1 MRRRVAMVSM
11 ALTLALATGLATGGR
26 PARGQQGGIPA
37 RQVTLFGILA
47 TPQGDRVDP
56 ALKKIEP
63 QLKKLFPG
71 HSFKLL
77 KSDSKRLTIGQG
89 MTVDLGDGWVA
100 GSDLL
105 AVLDNDGNIQFKFA
119 LELNGQTEFATIVRT
134 PPNQLFFCDKMLPG
148 GARLLIGLGGR

>member
-1 MRRRVAMVSM
+1 MTRRIATIVIGLSLAASLASHHAQG
-11 ALTLALATGLATGGR
+11 AL
-26 PARGQQGGIPA
+26 QGIPA

-47 TPQGDRVDP
+47 TPEGDRVDP

-71 HSFKLL
+71 HSFRLL

-100 GSDLL
+100 GADLL
-105 AVLDNDGNIQFKFA
+105 SVLDNDGNIQFKFG
-119 LELNGQTEFATIVRT
+119 LDLNGQTEFATIVRT